1 MTTVFL
7 TVILLQVLDV
17 DRVEANQVLSV
28 LDVLAERRKAIG
40 FIYWASMMSGVDDL
54 SSITKTVATMITASL

>member
-1 MTTVFL
+1 MTRVFL

-28 LDVLAERRKAIG
+28 VDVLAKRWKAIG
-40 FIYWASMMSGVDDL
+40 FIYRASMMSGVDDL
-54 SSITKTVATMITASL
+54 SSITKTAATMITAS

>member
-1 MTTVFL
+1 MTRVLL

-28 LDVLAERRKAIG
+28 VDVLVERRKAIG
-40 FIYWASMMSGVDDL
+40 FIYRASMMSGVDDL
-54 SSITKTVATMITASL
+54 LSITKTAATMITAS

>member
-1 MTTVFL
+1 MTRVLL

-28 LDVLAERRKAIG
+28 VDVLAECRKVIG
-40 FIYWASMMSGVDDL
+40 FIYRASMMSSVDDL
-54 SSITKTVATMITASL
+54 SSITKTAATMITAS